1 MTRGLIAAADI
12 GATQARFR
20 VDAGGVGTDR
30 TCATGDYEDAIAL
43 VAAGLGDAAVEV
55 LCVAVGGPV
64 TDGRARL
71 TNGVLEFGEEA
82 IARALGIK
90 RVVLVND
97 LVALGTEVPHLGDK
111 SLHVLGGG
119 ALGAGM
125 RAVIALGTG
134 LGMAL
139 VTADGSVLPSEGGH
153 APFAPADPLEQELL
167 GVLAA
172 EFGYVSWENVLSG
185 PGIGNLYR
193 AVCAVWGAAPE
204 ELSAP
209 DITARGLAV
218 SDPVCHQTLEIYCAV
233 LGNAAGA
240 LCVTGCAR
248 GGVYLGGG
256 IPPRIADFLAGSGF
270 RRRFEERGRMTD
282 YVRDI
287 GTAIVLDDGAGLA
300 GALRVARAL
309 AD

>member
-1 MTRGLIAAADI
+1 MTRVVAAADI

-20 VDAGGVGTDR
+20 VVDADGVR
-30 TCATGDYEDAIAL
+30 TEHICATGDY
-43 VAAGLGDAAVEV
+43 GDAVALLADGLENARAGA

-71 TNGVLEFGEEA
+71 TNGTLDFDERTIAAALRIPRVA
-82 IARALGIK
+82 I
-90 RVVLVND
+90 VND
-97 LVALGTEVPHLGDK
+97 LVALATEVPHLDADT
-111 SLHVLGGG
+111 LHVLGEGT
-119 ALGAGM
+119 LGAGA
-125 RAVIALGTG
+125 RAVVAPGTG

-139 VTADGSVLPSEGGH
+139 VTTEGGVLPSEGGH

-172 EFGYVSWENVLSG
+172 EFRYVSWEDVLSG
-185 PGIGNLYR
+185 PGMGNLYR
-193 AVCAVWGAAPE
+193 AVCAVWGAQPDELTPPE
-204 ELSAP
+204 
-209 DITARGLAV
+209 ITARGLAV
-218 SDPVCHQTLEIYCAV
+218 SDPVCHQTLEVYCAV

-256 IPPRIADFLAGSGF
+256 VAPRIAEFLAGSGF

-287 GTAIVLDDGAGLA
+287 GTAIILDDGAGLA
-300 GALRVARAL
+300 GAVRRARAL
-309 AD
+309 GG

>member
-1 MTRGLIAAADI
+1 MTRVAAADI
-12 GATQARFR
+12 GATHARFR
-20 VDAGGVGTDR
+20 VVDAAGAATEHVYG
-30 TCATGDYEDAIAL
+30 TGDHADAVSL
-43 VAAGLGDAAVEV
+43 VAAGLGDGGADV

-71 TNGVLEFGEEA
+71 TNGALEFDERTL
-82 IARALGIK
+82 ARELDIG

-97 LVALGTEVPHLGDK
+97 LVALGTEVPHLDAA
-111 SLHVLGGG
+111 SLRMLGH
-119 ALGAGM
+119 AAPGAGT
-125 RAVIALGTG
+125 RAVVAPGTG
-134 LGMAL
+134 LGMAI
-139 VTADGSVLPSEGGH
+139 VTGDGRVLPSEGGH

-172 EFGYVSWENVLSG
+172 ELRYVSWEDVLAG

-204 ELSAP
+204 DLTPSEV
-209 DITARGLAV
+209 TERGVSLA
-218 SDPVCHQTLEIYCAV
+218 DPVCHQTLEVYCAA

-240 LCVTGCAR
+240 LCVTSCAV

-287 GTAIVLDDGAGLA
+287 GTAIILDAAAGLA
-300 GALRVARAL
+300 GALRTARAL
-309 AD
+309 AG

>member
-1 MTRGLIAAADI
+1 MTHGVIAGADI

-20 VDAGGVGTDR
+20 VVDPDGVGTER
-30 TCATGDYEDAIAL
+30 TCATADYEDAGAL

-55 LCVAVGGPV
+55 LCVAVAGPV

-71 TNGVLEFGEEA
+71 TNGVLWFDEGT
-82 IARALGIK
+82 IAGALDIE

-97 LVALGTEVPHLGDK
+97 LVALGTEVPHLGNE
-111 SLHVLGGG
+111 SLRALGG
-119 ALGAGM
+119 ALGAGA
-125 RAVIALGTG
+125 RAVVAPGTG

-139 VTADGSVLPSEGGH
+139 VTADGSVNPSEGGH
-153 APFAPADPLEQELL
+153 APLAPADPLEQELL

-172 EFGYVSWENVLSG
+172 ELGFVSWEDVLSG

-193 AVCAVWGAAPE
+193 AVCAVWGAAAE
-204 ELSAP
+204 ELTP
-209 DITARGLAV
+209 QEITARGLAL
-218 SDPVCHQTLEIYCAV
+218 SDPVCHQTLETWCAV

-256 IPPRIADFLAGSGF
+256 VLPRLADFLAGGGF

-300 GALRVARAL
+300 GALRYARAL
-309 AD
+309 AA